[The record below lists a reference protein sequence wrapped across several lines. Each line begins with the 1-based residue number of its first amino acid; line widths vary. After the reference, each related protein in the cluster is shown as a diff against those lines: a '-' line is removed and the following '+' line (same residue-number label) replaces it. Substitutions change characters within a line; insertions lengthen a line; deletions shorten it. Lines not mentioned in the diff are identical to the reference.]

1 MSDLRLPPELAHEI
15 IEYLWDDRSAL
26 KSCALTCHSF
36 VASSQR
42 QLFSSVVLEL
52 QSADGMTSSAGATG
66 ANFKCVLERSPHI
79 AGYVRGLEINN
90 LESISD
96 CTAESRTYQTLI
108 LCLAPLRNLRALKLR
123 CHHGRLDPE
132 GWRTFVHGTA
142 LHTLLETLQLHK
154 IIHLDFDRF
163 PLAMASRCSAVRHLA
178 LRLPE
183 TQSLDP
189 TAGTCRYSEMHPQ
202 SLRLDAFEPQGNLRK
217 LDRPVVW
224 LTELTRANISPRG
237 LKKLHIG
244 TDVTEW
250 QESCGG
256 WTTLMD
262 CAATL
267 EDLSFELH
275 ALHIPTSLASKFL
288 LVVF

>member
-1 MSDLRLPPELAHEI
+1 MSDPRLPPELAHEI
-15 IEYLWDDRSAL
+15 IEYLWDDRSTL
-26 KSCALTCHSF
+26 KACALTCSSF
-36 VASSQR
+36 VASTQR

-52 QSADGMTSSAGATG
+52 QPADETLSNAGATC
-66 ANFKCVLERSPHI
+66 ANFKRVVEQSPHV

-96 CTAESRTYQTLI
+96 CTAESGAYQTL
-108 LCLAPLRNLRALKLR
+108 LFCLAPLRNLRALKLR

-132 GWRTFVHGTA
+132 GWRTFVHGTT
-142 LHTLLETLQLHK
+142 LHTLLEALQLHN
-154 IIHLDFDRF
+154 ITHFDIDRF

-189 TAGTCRYSEMHPQ
+189 TAGTCRHTEMHPQ

-217 LDRPVVW
+217 LDRPIVW
-224 LTELTRANISPRG
+224 LTELTRANITPRG

-275 ALHIPTSLASKFL
+275 ALQIPTSLASKFL
-288 LVVF
+288 G